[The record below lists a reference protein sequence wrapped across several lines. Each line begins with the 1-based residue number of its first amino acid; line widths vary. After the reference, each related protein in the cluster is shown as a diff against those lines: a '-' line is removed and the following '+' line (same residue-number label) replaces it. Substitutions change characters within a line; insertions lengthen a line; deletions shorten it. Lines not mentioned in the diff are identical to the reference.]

1 MKNFILSC
9 CSTADLSKEYLQQR
23 DIHYVCFHY
32 EIDGQ
37 HYLDDLGETM
47 SMETFYHAMA
57 NGALTRTSQVNVQE
71 YTEHFRQI
79 LKTGNDILHL
89 TLSSGISGTLNSARI
104 AAEALRDEFPRQT
117 IVIIDSFGASSGYG
131 LLLDKIADL
140 RDEGMGLEETRQW
153 VEENRLSLHHW
164 FISTDLSAY
173 IRGGRISKAAGLI
186 GSALS
191 ICPLMNMDAAGK
203 LTIVSKIRTKK
214 KAFRE
219 LVQRMQQHAQN
230 GLNYDGKCFISHSDC
245 LNEARLVAAAIEET
259 FQKLNGS
266 VRIFNVGATIG
277 SHTGSGTIALFFWG
291 DPRN

>member
-47 SMETFYHAMA
+47 SMKTFYHAMA

-104 AAEALRDEFPRQT
+104 AAEALREEFPRQT
-117 IVIIDSFGASSGYG
+117 IVIIDSLGASSGYG

-140 RDEGMGLEETRQW
+140 RDEGMRLEETRQW

-173 IRGGRISKAAGLI
+173 VRGGRISKAAGLI
-186 GSALS
+186 GNVLS
-191 ICPLMNMDAAGK
+191 ICPLMDMDAAGK
-203 LTIVSKIRTKK
+203 LRIVSKVRTKK

-219 LVQRMQQHAQN
+219 IVQQMQQHAQN
-230 GLNYDGKCFISHSDC
+230 GADYEQKCFICHSDC
-245 LNEARLVAAAIEET
+245 FSDARTVADLVEQTFPRLAAPV
-259 FQKLNGS
+259 Q
-266 VRIFNVGATIG
+266 IFDVGAAIG